1 MKLQL
6 FRRLLLV
13 GEDRQYKKFICGFL
27 LVIII
32 DKIINYVRR
41 ERMLGRFNLLDRVVR
56 GDISDKVMFEW

>member
-1 MKLQL
+1 M
-6 FRRLLLV
+6 
-13 GEDRQYKKFICGFL
+13 GEDRQYKKFVCGFL
-27 LVIII
+27 LVVII